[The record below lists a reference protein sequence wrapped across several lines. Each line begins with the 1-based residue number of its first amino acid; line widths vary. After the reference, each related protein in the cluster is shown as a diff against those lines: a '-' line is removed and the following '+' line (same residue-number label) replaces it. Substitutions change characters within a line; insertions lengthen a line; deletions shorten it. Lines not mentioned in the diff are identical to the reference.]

1 MHNNYYF
8 FVPLSQE
15 LDSLLDD
22 TVISECFSQNKDELI
37 IRFETLTEPFFI
49 KASLEPAFSCLSF
62 PTNFHR
68 ARKNSVDLFPILIG
82 QRVVHVH
89 PFENERSIAL
99 RLSNNLTLLF
109 KMHANRSNA
118 VLFEH
123 DDVIALFRNN
133 LPADEGLH
141 LSTLQRRIDWS
152 TEAFVQH
159 QDNLRALYFTFGKV
173 TWKHLSQQGF
183 DTQPLDERR
192 RLIVAVRRELMF
204 HPSYIIAEAD
214 GMVYFSLLPVPG
226 VLREFTDPIEAINE
240 FFHTYTHR
248 AAFVRERQA
257 AITSLREKLKGSEN
271 YYQKTFEKLA
281 EIARDTNY
289 KTWADLIMAYM
300 HTLQP
305 GQETV
310 TLPDFYND
318 QNTITIKLK
327 KDLSPQKNA
336 EAFYRKAKNQHIE
349 IQRLQQSL
357 ETKEKEMAGLKQ
369 EIATLEA
376 STDLKAVRAE
386 VGRNPVF
393 AIKEKQPT
401 PLPYHEFIYHGFKI
415 WVGKNAQSNDTLT
428 LRYGYKEDL
437 WLHAKDVPG
446 SHVLIKHQANKP
458 FPKDVIERAAE
469 LAAYNSKRKTETL
482 CPVVVT
488 PRKYVRKRKG
498 DPAGA
503 VVVEREEVILVVPR
517 LEGEH

>member
-1 MHNNYYF
+1 VHNNYYF
-8 FVPLSQE
+8 LRPLSQS
-15 LDSLLDD
+15 LDTLLRG

-49 KASLEPAFSCLSF
+49 KASLEPAFSCLAF
-62 PTNFHR
+62 PANFHR

-82 QRVVHVH
+82 QRVASVRC
-89 PFENERSIAL
+89 FDNERSVAL
-99 RLSNNLTLLF
+99 TLSNNLTLLF
-109 KMHANRSNA
+109 KMHANRSNV

-123 DDVIALFRNN
+123 NAVMALFRNN
-133 LPADEGLH
+133 LPADEGLD
-141 LSTLQRRIDWS
+141 LSALDRTIDWS
-152 TEAFVQH
+152 HEAFIQH
-159 QDNLRALYFTFGKV
+159 QHNLGALYFTFGKV
-173 TWKHLSQQGF
+173 VWKYLAQQDF
-183 DTQPLDERR
+183 DTQPAEIRWQM
-192 RLIVAVRRELMF
+192 IQAVRALLDKPVFR
-204 HPSYIIAEAD
+204 IAETT
-214 GMVYFSLLPVPG
+214 GTVYLSLLPVPG
-226 VLREFTDPIEAINE
+226 VMRELADPLEAVNE

-248 AAFVRERQA
+248 AAFLRERQSAIA
-257 AITSLREKLKGSEN
+257 ALREKLKGSEN
-271 YYQKTFEKLA
+271 YYQKTFDKLA
-281 EIARDTNY
+281 EVESDTNY

-300 HTLQP
+300 HTLRP
-305 GQETV
+305 GQDSV

-318 QNTITIKLK
+318 QRTVTIRLK
-327 KDLSPQKNA
+327 QDLSPQKNA

-349 IQRLQQSL
+349 IQRLQQAL
-357 ETKEKEMAGLKQ
+357 ETKEKEMAALRH

-376 STDLKAVRAE
+376 STDLKSLRAE
-386 VGRNPVF
+386 VGRNPLF
-393 AIKEKQPT
+393 REKEKQPV

-415 WVGKNAQSNDTLT
+415 WVGKNAQYNDVLT

-482 CPVVVT
+482 CPVIVT

-503 VVVEREEVILVVPR
+503 VVIEREEVILVVPR
-517 LEGEH
+517 LEETT

>member
-1 MHNNYYF
+1 VHNNYYF
-8 FVPLSQE
+8 LRPLSHA
-15 LDSLLDD
+15 LDALMRG

-37 IRFETLTEPFFI
+37 IRFETMTEPFFI
-49 KASLEPAFSCLSF
+49 KASLEPAFSCLAF
-62 PTNFHR
+62 PANFHR

-82 QRVVHVH
+82 QRVASVRCV
-89 PFENERSIAL
+89 ENERSIAL
-99 RLSNNLTLLF
+99 ALSNNLTLLF
-109 KMHANRSNA
+109 KMHANRSN
-118 VLFEH
+118 VLLFEH
-123 DDVIALFRNN
+123 NAVIALFRNN
-133 LPADEGLH
+133 LAADEGLD
-141 LSTLQRRIDWS
+141 LSTIDRTIDWS
-152 TEAFVQH
+152 YEAFIQH
-159 QDNLRALYFTFGKV
+159 QANPGALYFTFGKV
-173 TWKHLSQQGF
+173 TWKYLAQQGF
-183 DTQPLDERR
+183 DTQPP
-192 RLIVAVRRELMF
+192 AVRWQMIQDVRALLDK
-204 HPSYIIAEAD
+204 PVYRIAEAN
-214 GMVYFSLLPVPG
+214 GTVYLSLLPVPA
-226 VLREFTDPIEAINE
+226 VVREFTDPLEAINE
-240 FFHTYTHR
+240 FFYTYTHQ

-257 AITSLREKLKGSEN
+257 AIASLREKLKGSEN

-281 EIARDTNY
+281 EVERDTNY

-300 HTLQP
+300 HTLHP

-318 QNTITIKLK
+318 QNTVTIKLK

-357 ETKEKEMAGLKQ
+357 ETKEKEMAGLRQ

-376 STDLKAVRAE
+376 STDLKTVRAE

-393 AIKEKQPT
+393 AVKEKQPV

>member
-8 FVPLSQE
+8 LLPLSRT
-15 LDSLLDD
+15 LDPLLRG

-37 IRFETLTEPFFI
+37 IRFETMSEPFFI

-68 ARKNSVDLFPILIG
+68 ARKNSVDLFPLLIG
-82 QRVVHVH
+82 QRVLQVR
-89 PFENERSIAL
+89 PFENERSLAL
-99 RLSNNLTLLF
+99 VLSNNLTLLC
-109 KMHANRSNA
+109 KMHANRSN
-118 VLFEH
+118 VLLFEH
-123 DDVIALFRNN
+123 DAVIALFRNN
-133 LPADEGLH
+133 LPADEGLALH
-141 LSTLQRRIDWS
+141 TLDRTIDWS
-152 TEAFVQH
+152 EEAFVQH
-159 QDNLRALYFTFGKV
+159 QDNPGALYFTFGKV
-173 TWKHLSQQGF
+173 TWKYLAQQGF
-183 DTQPLDERR
+183 DTQPPDARWQM
-192 RLIVAVRRELMF
+192 IQQVRAELEN
-204 HPSYIIAEAD
+204 PRYRIAETN
-214 GMVYFSLLPVPG
+214 GMVYLSLLPVPN
-226 VLREFTDPIEAINE
+226 VLREFTDPREAINE

-257 AITSLREKLKGSEN
+257 AIASLREKLKGSEN

-281 EIARDTNY
+281 EIESDTNY

-305 GQETV
+305 GQESV

-318 QNTITIKLK
+318 QSTVTIKLK

-336 EAFYRKAKNQHIE
+336 EVFYRKAKNQHIE

-357 ETKEKEMAGLKQ
+357 ETKEKEMATLKH
-369 EIATLEA
+369 EIEVLET
-376 STDLKAVRAE
+376 STDLKALRGE
-386 VGRNPVF
+386 IGKNPLF
-393 AIKEKQPT
+393 AVKEKQPA
-401 PLPYHEFIYHGFKI
+401 PLPYHEFEHKGFRI
-415 WVGKNAQSNDTLT
+415 WVGRNAQSNDVLT

-482 CPVVVT
+482 CPVIVT

-517 LEGEH
+517 LDVTT

>member
-8 FVPLSQE
+8 LRPLSHS
-15 LDSLLDD
+15 LDTLMRG

-49 KASLEPAFSCLSF
+49 KASLEPAFSCLAF

-82 QRVVHVH
+82 QRVASVRCI
-89 PFENERSIAL
+89 ENERSIAL
-99 RLSNNLTLLF
+99 TLSNNLTLLF
-109 KMHANRSNA
+109 KMHANRSN
-118 VLFEH
+118 VLLFEH
-123 DDVIALFRNN
+123 NAVIALFRNN
-133 LPADEGLH
+133 LPADEGLD
-141 LSTLQRRIDWS
+141 LSTIDRTIDWS
-152 TEAFVQH
+152 YEAFIQH
-159 QDNLRALYFTFGKV
+159 PDNPGALYFTFGKV
-173 TWKHLSQQGF
+173 TWKYLARQGF
-183 DTQPLDERR
+183 DTQPP
-192 RLIVAVRRELMF
+192 AVRWQMIQDVRALLDT
-204 HPSYIIAEAD
+204 PVYRIAEAN
-214 GMVYFSLLPVPG
+214 GTVYLSLLPVPA
-226 VLREFTDPIEAINE
+226 VVREFTDPLEAINE
-240 FFHTYTHR
+240 FFYTYTHQ

-257 AITSLREKLKGSEN
+257 AIASLREKLKGSEN

-281 EIARDTNY
+281 EVERDTNY

-300 HTLQP
+300 HTLHP

-318 QNTITIKLK
+318 QNTVTIKLK

-357 ETKEKEMAGLKQ
+357 EIKEKEMATLRR
-369 EIATLEA
+369 EIEVLEA
-376 STDLKAVRAE
+376 STDLKALRGE
-386 VGRNPVF
+386 IGKNPLF
-393 AIKEKQPT
+393 AVKEKQAA
-401 PLPYHEFIYHGFKI
+401 PLPYHEFEHKGFRI
-415 WVGKNAQSNDTLT
+415 WVGRNAQSNDVLT

-482 CPVVVT
+482 CPVIVT

-517 LEGEH
+517 LDATP